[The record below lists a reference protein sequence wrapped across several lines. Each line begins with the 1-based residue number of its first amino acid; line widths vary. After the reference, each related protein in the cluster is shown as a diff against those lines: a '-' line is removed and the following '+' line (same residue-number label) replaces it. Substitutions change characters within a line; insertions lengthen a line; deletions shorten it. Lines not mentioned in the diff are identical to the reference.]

1 MRGVLWV
8 VLLFAV
14 AVVAAMTLGTNDS
27 LVTLNWRGWRV
38 DLSLN
43 LFLLLLVG
51 GYFFLAATLRGI
63 EALVSLPRRAGEW
76 RRLQR
81 ERAVH
86 AHLRDAQFEL
96 AAARFARA
104 RRAAERALGL
114 LDIGQP
120 LDNAA
125 ETGVAARLLAA
136 EAAHRLQDREARDAA
151 LGAALDQATAR
162 GLRVAAEGA
171 RLQAAAWALDDR
183 DAERALQLLGGL
195 PAGVSRRT
203 QALRL
208 RLQAARLA
216 QHPVE
221 ALQTARL
228 LAKHQAFS
236 PGAAQGLLRS
246 LAGQVVDAA
255 HDADQLRREWQ
266 LLDPADR
273 RDPIVAAHAA
283 RRAAALGVLGDGRF
297 WLLPHWERLAELA
310 PDEREAVVA
319 ALADVLP
326 GLGPEWLPLAERA
339 LEKLR
344 REPLVEAVVGM
355 VYAERELWGKA
366 RRPLENAAATA
377 TLAPPLRRRAWRLL
391 AQAARGAGDE
401 ARAIEC
407 EQAAAALD

>member
-86 AHLRDAQFEL
+86 RHLREAQFEL

-104 RRAAERALGL
+104 RRAAERALSL

-120 LDNAA
+120 LDDAA
-125 ETGVAARLLAA
+125 EIGVAARLLAA

-151 LGAALDQATAR
+151 LAAALEQASAR
-162 GLRVAAEGA
+162 SLRVSGEGA
-171 RLQAAAWALDDR
+171 RLLAAAWALDDR
-183 DAERALQLLGGL
+183 DADRALQLLAGL

-216 QHPVE
+216 QRPVE

-266 LLDPADR
+266 MLDPADR

-283 RRAAALGVLGDGRF
+283 RRAAVLGAPGDGRF

-310 PDEREAVVA
+310 VEEREAVAA
-319 ALADVLP
+319 ALTEVLS
-326 GLGPEWLPLAERA
+326 GLGPEWLPVAERA
-339 LEKLR
+339 LDRLR

-366 RRPLENAAATA
+366 RRPLENAAASPA
-377 TLAPPLRRRAWRLL
+377 LPAALRRRAWRLL
-391 AQAARGAGDE
+391 AQGARGAGDE
-401 ARAIEC
+401 GRAVEC